1 MLLLLVVVVLLF
13 LLLVLLMLALWL
25 LPLLPLL
32 PLLLL
37 VVLVFILDS
46 ADAAW
51 SFDLS
56 FFTFGATTVHP
67 RSPDKAPQFRLL
79 TTWVGK
85 NTATGASTG
94 ILRGKRLD
102 YLYQFDLRT
111 LCWTHAAVVEFN
123 PTFKSSAYRFFQS
136 SDECAEEEVRF
147 SRETSG
153 DEDVELEL
161 SVELPEPARPRRPP
175 RFLRRR
181 FLPLLDDEA
190 RSGVDAATSPTA
202 EE

>member
-1 MLLLLVVVVLLF
+1 MLLTLLLLLVVVLLLLVVVVLLF
-13 LLLVLLMLALWL
+13 LFLLLLALWL

-37 VVLVFILDS
+37 LVVVMVVTLDS

-51 SFDLS
+51 SFDFS

-67 RSPDKAPQFRLL
+67 GSRDAWPHFRLL
-79 TTWVGK
+79 ATCVGK
-85 NTATGASTG
+85 NTTPGPSKG
-94 ILRGKRLD
+94 IFRGKKLD
-102 YLYQFDLRT
+102 DLFPFGLRT
-111 LCWTHAAVVEFN
+111 LYWTHTAVIGSIA
-123 PTFKSSAYRFFQS
+123 TFKSSAYRFFQS
-136 SDECAEEEVRF
+136 SDECAKEEVRF

-153 DEDVELEL
+153 DDDVELEL

-190 RSGVDAATSPTA
+190 
-202 EE
+202 